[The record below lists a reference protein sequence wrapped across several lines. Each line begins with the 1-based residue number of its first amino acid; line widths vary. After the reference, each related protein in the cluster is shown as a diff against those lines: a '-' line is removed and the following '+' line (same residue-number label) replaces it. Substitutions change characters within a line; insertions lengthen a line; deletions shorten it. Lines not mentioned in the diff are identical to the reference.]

1 MKIVFTLKHLVML
14 RKMFTLKSL
23 YTLNIIF
30 LSLSFFELPYSYY
43 QFLRWFVCLSALYS
57 TKKNSEKTGVSF
69 ISLIIAIL
77 FNPLEPFYIKKSIWL
92 FIDVLVIIFYIC
104 NLINFNS
111 LKNKI
116 KNYIIHK
123 K

>member
-1 MKIVFTLKHLVML
+1 MKILFTLKN
-14 RKMFTLKSL
+14 L
-23 YTLNIIF
+23 YILNIIF

-57 TKKNSEKTGVSF
+57 TKKNCENSGVSF
-69 ISLIIAIL
+69 ICLIIAIL
-77 FNPLEPFYIKKSIWL
+77 FNPLEPFYIKKPVWL
-92 FIDVLVIIFYIC
+92 FIDVLVIIFYIFS
-104 NLINFNS
+104 LIDFNNP
-111 LKNKI
+111 KNII